1 LLERYNIP
9 SSSSSAAAA
18 EEEPFSRE
26 SCEAGLVGGKTGL
39 SLKKIT
45 TKLKRWM
52 KETKR
57 K

>member
-18 EEEPFSRE
+18 AEEPFSRE